1 MYKAVFIGAIE
12 GLSVFL
18 GCVGVG
24 YLVDSWSWVK
34 LNISLTPHKHWGVF
48 AV

>member
-1 MYKAVFIGAIE
+1 MRV
-12 GLSVFL
+12 
-18 GCVGVG
+18 VGMKK
-24 YLVDSWSWVK
+24 LNLWSWVK

>member
-1 MYKAVFIGAIE
+1 STVTYLRNWLYE
-12 GLSVFL
+12 LFL
-18 GCVGVG
+18 I
-24 YLVDSWSWVK
+24 LDSWSWVK